1 MATNHTRDILN
12 IWLGEIRH
20 ILHDEGLMIFLIVL
34 PLAYPIVY
42 SWIYTNEVV
51 REVPVVVVDMSKS
64 HESREFIRMYDA
76 SPNVHVAYHADNLDE
91 ARHIIGRQKAYG
103 ALYFPEDYSHRISR
117 MEQATVG
124 LYCDMSMMLV
134 YKNVYQTAVTVS
146 GLTGTKIQRQLMA
159 GTTEREA
166 IIQTEPIRVDD
177 VPIFN
182 TTVGYGNFI
191 LPGVLILILQQTMLL
206 AIGMTAGTWRE
217 RYGHIIPP
225 TLARYGTVRILAGRM
240 MAYATLYAVLSAYIL
255 LVIPRMF
262 GFVSL
267 VHGWD
272 MIVLCTSFLM
282 AVFFFAQAVMSLMRR
297 REDVLMFV
305 VFTSVIFLFISG
317 VSWPSSNI
325 PAVWRYTACLFP
337 STFAIKGFVAMSS
350 MGARL
355 TDIMPHIIGLWIQ
368 TLCYIVVAIAIY
380 RHDRQPN
387 NDKQQSND
395 SKGIYI
401 KPPSPDPP
409 TNGR

>member
-1 MATNHTRDILN
+1 MRDILD

-20 ILHDEGLMIFLIVL
+20 ILHDEGLMLFLIVL
-34 PLAYPIVY
+34 PLAYPIAY

-51 REVPVVVVDMSKS
+51 REVPVVVVDRSKS
-64 HESREFIRMYDA
+64 HDSREFIRMYDA
-76 SPNVHVAYHADNLDE
+76 SPNTHVAYHADNLDE
-91 ARHIIGRQKAYG
+91 ARNIIGQQKAYG
-103 ALYFPEDYSHRISR
+103 ALYFPEDYSRRINR
-117 MEQATVG
+117 NEQATVG

-146 GLTGTKIQRQLMA
+146 GLTGTRIQRQLLC

-166 IIQTEPIRVDD
+166 IIQTEPIKVDD

-182 TTVGYGNFI
+182 TTIGYGNFI

-225 TLARYGTVRILAGRM
+225 TLARYGTGKILAGRM
-240 MAYATLYAVLSAYIL
+240 MAYATLYAVLAAYIL
-255 LVIPRMF
+255 LVVPRMF

-282 AVFFFAQAVMSLMRR
+282 AVFFFAQAVMSLVRR

-325 PAVWRYTACLFP
+325 PAVWRYIAFIFP
-337 STFAIKGFVAMSS
+337 STFAIKGFIAMNS

-355 TDIMPHIIGLWIQ
+355 TDIMPYIIGLWIQ
-368 TLCYIVVAIAIY
+368 TLCYLLAAIAIY
-380 RHDRQPN
+380 RHDRQKDKAMN
-387 NDKQQSND
+387 NTEER
-395 SKGIYI
+395 G
-401 KPPSPDPP
+401 
-409 TNGR
+409 

>member
-1 MATNHTRDILN
+1 MRDILD

-20 ILHDEGLMIFLIVL
+20 ILHDEGLMLFLIVL
-34 PLAYPIVY
+34 PLAYPIAY

-51 REVPVVVVDMSKS
+51 REVPVVVVDRSKS
-64 HESREFIRMYDA
+64 HDSREFIRMYDA
-76 SPNVHVAYHADNLDE
+76 SPNTHVAYHADNLDE
-91 ARHIIGRQKAYG
+91 ARNIIGQQKAYG
-103 ALYFPEDYSHRISR
+103 ALYFPEDYSRRINR
-117 MEQATVG
+117 NEQATVG

-146 GLTGTKIQRQLMA
+146 GLTGTRIQRQLLC

-166 IIQTEPIRVDD
+166 IIQTEPIKVDD

-182 TTVGYGNFI
+182 TTIGYGNFI

-225 TLARYGTVRILAGRM
+225 TLARYGTGKILAGRM
-240 MAYATLYAVLSAYIL
+240 MAYATLYAVLAAYIL
-255 LVIPRMF
+255 LVVPRMF

-282 AVFFFAQAVMSLMRR
+282 AVFFFAQAVMSLVRR

-325 PAVWRYTACLFP
+325 PAVWRYIAWLFP
-337 STFAIKGFVAMSS
+337 STFAIKGFVAMNS

-355 TDIMPHIIGLWIQ
+355 TDIMPYIIGLWIQ
-368 TLCYIVVAIAIY
+368 TLCYLLAAIAIY
-380 RHDRQPN
+380 RHDRQK
-387 NDKQQSND
+387 DKAMDNAEER
-395 SKGIYI
+395 G
-401 KPPSPDPP
+401 
-409 TNGR
+409 